1 MGGKKF
7 VIRLFLEFKG
17 LNNLRKLEY
26 FRFIEMIY
34 LKALSHALQIVFT
47 FMSFNL
53 LKKVLNSRR
62 KLSALIQLIDVLIHE
77 REPVAVEKRH

>member
-1 MGGKKF
+1 MRGKKF
-7 VIRLFLEFKG
+7 VIRLFFEFKG